1 MAPSTSYPSKHV
13 CLILVVL
20 SSVLSVDA
28 AAGGVCFDVAD
39 VGNIDNHFRQI
50 KTKFSAVRVYETQM
64 GNTNAIAAAAKAGLQ
79 IAAGVWIRSGDA
91 KIQADIDA
99 VAAGIKAYPGT
110 VVAVYVGNE
119 DLANGVSEQ
128 TVINKV
134 NQAKASLSALG
145 VPIGSVQVDGDFL
158 SAGRLADACDVVGV
172 NIYPYFGSS
181 PDSILKPINDLNA
194 RWKQVTAKFGGKAK
208 LTETGWPTSGTYNG
222 HVGSY
227 DNAKAY
233 WQSYSDWSYGN
244 GGGVPFYFQ
253 HKDMP
258 NKSPEFEANFGL
270 IDSYGNWKFDVAPAT
285 PPPTARPTSPPT
297 APPTEPPTQPPTTQP
312 PTQPPTTQAP
322 TTQPPTTAAPT
333 TTVTPEPTT
342 TTAAPTIA
350 PTTATPEPSVTPTV
364 TPEPTATPEPNVT
377 TTLEPTTTS
386 ATTTLVPLN
395 GTNTTSL
402 ETVNSTSGDGVGDG
416 VTFNGINGTFDAI
429 NETFVT
435 SISDGASNP
444 TGVLIGSAASGADAG
459 GDAAGGGVASGG
471 ATSGGAAAGAG
482 SSSSSSATSIGGT
495 DSTNINVSS
504 ADSSSSNPAPTIF
517 LTAGGALAVAAAA
530 LFVVRRRAQS
540 LEEDKDAF
548 DPEFGLHTPPT
559 ALGGYPTQVFTTQA
573 NATPVATASTAPGPE
588 QRDPGLF
595 NPKDSLDGVAM
606 LEDRPSTMLDNM
618 GDIRGSE
625 DSLHGAGDDTLASDE
640 PAAFDNRTTM
650 DLLDTARSSTE
661 ILL

>member
-20 SSVLSVDA
+20 SAVLSVDA

-270 IDSYGNWKFDVAPAT
+270 ID
-285 PPPTARPTSPPT
+285 
-297 APPTEPPTQPPTTQP
+297 
-312 PTQPPTTQAP
+312 
-322 TTQPPTTAAPT
+322 
-333 TTVTPEPTT
+333 
-342 TTAAPTIA
+342 I
-350 PTTATPEPSVTPTV
+350 
-364 TPEPTATPEPNVT
+364 
-377 TTLEPTTTS
+377 
-386 ATTTLVPLN
+386 
-395 GTNTTSL
+395 
-402 ETVNSTSGDGVGDG
+402 
-416 VTFNGINGTFDAI
+416 
-429 NETFVT
+429 
-435 SISDGASNP
+435 
-444 TGVLIGSAASGADAG
+444 
-459 GDAAGGGVASGG
+459 
-471 ATSGGAAAGAG
+471 
-482 SSSSSSATSIGGT
+482 
-495 DSTNINVSS
+495 
-504 ADSSSSNPAPTIF
+504 
-517 LTAGGALAVAAAA
+517 
-530 LFVVRRRAQS
+530 
-540 LEEDKDAF
+540 
-548 DPEFGLHTPPT
+548 
-559 ALGGYPTQVFTTQA
+559 FTTQA
-573 NATPVATASTAPGPE
+573 NATPIATASTAPGPE
-588 QRDPGLF
+588 QRDPSLF

-625 DSLHGAGDDTLASDE
+625 VSLHGAGDDALASDE